1 MRQRFP
7 DVRAILALTASILLP
22 IISIEAASPARRAA
36 SRKSVP
42 RKPPS
47 APKKLDATVY
57 PVPLPKYMGEII
69 EEAATQYD
77 VDPNLVAR
85 MAYRESRFNPQAVS
99 RVGAQGVM
107 QLVPRTA
114 KYLGVTNP
122 FDVRQNIFG
131 GTKYL
136 REMLDTFDGDVEMAL
151 AGYNA
156 GPTAVKKKGKGAT
169 QEAVDYVAAI
179 LKDYKAGLLGQ

>member
-1 MRQRFP
+1 MRQRSHEFP
-7 DVRAILALTASILLP
+7 AVLVLAVSLLLP
-22 IISIEAASPARRAA
+22 ALSIEAATPARRATL
-36 SRKSVP
+36 RKSAP
-42 RKPPS
+42 PKPPS

-57 PVPLPKYMGEII
+57 PVALPKYMGEII
-69 EEAATQYD
+69 EAAATEYD

-99 RVGAQGVM
+99 RLGAKGVM

-114 KYLGVTNP
+114 KYLGVTDP

-169 QEAVDYVAAI
+169 QEAIEYVAAI